1 MLSDSKSGGAYE
13 KRFFYA
19 APFYEKIASS
29 HVSFSM
35 YALDGG
41 AMKEDGR
48 VGIFTK
54 EDTHGSRSSSM
65 TYAWRWKRQNGLQI
79 LGVAL
84 FVVALVTMVLLGL
97 YAQAEKQVVLIVD
110 GKEQTVSTHKS
121 SLQEMLDEH
130 SVSLKP
136 QDDVSMSLGSSIQ
149 DGDRVAITTAVP
161 VNLKIDEKIEK
172 RFTTEKTVSAALAS
186 WDVEL
191 GRFDK
196 ISVPVS
202 SPVKTGG
209 TVEITTAVP
218 VTLSV
223 DGKSKQ
229 AYTAEKTVS
238 AALEGWDIEFSAHDK
253 ISVPLSSAVEADSK
267 IAITT
272 AIPINL
278 NVGGESQT
286 TFTTERTVEGA
297 LSAMDIELGENDK
310 VYPGVT
316 TPLTED
322 ANVSIYRI
330 NKFTAEQ
337 AVSVPYKTIK
347 KEDSSLL
354 KGKTKTIQA
363 GVEGVVIHTVEKVYQ
378 NGEFVTKYLID
389 KKVKTEKQDEII
401 AVGTKEPVVEK
412 TFVPA
417 AAAKKAATK
426 PAAAKSSTSAKGF
439 EYKTVLTG
447 VAATAYSSEQPGIG
461 TRTAT
466 GTTVAEG
473 RTIAVDPNVI
483 PLGWWVYIEGYGYR
497 KAEDTGSAIKGKK
510 IDMYYD
516 SLRTALNFGRKS
528 GLTIYVIGPN
538 KP

>member
-1 MLSDSKSGGAYE
+1 
-13 KRFFYA
+13 
-19 APFYEKIASS
+19 
-29 HVSFSM
+29 M

-41 AMKEDGR
+41 AMEEDGR

-84 FVVALVTMVLLGL
+84 FVVAVVTMVLLGL
-97 YAQAEKQVVLIVD
+97 YAQAEKHIVLIVD
-110 GKEQTVSTHKS
+110 GKEQAVSTHKG
-121 SLQEMLDEH
+121 SLQELLDEH
-130 SVSLKP
+130 SLSLKP
-136 QDDVSMSLGSSIQ
+136 QDDVSMALGASVQ
-149 DGDRVAITTAVP
+149 DGDRIAITTAVP
-161 VNLKIDEKIEK
+161 VTLTIDEKSEK
-172 RFTTEKTVSAALAS
+172 RFTTEKTVAAALAS

-191 GRFDK
+191 GQFDK

-202 SPVKTGG
+202 SPVQNGG
-209 TVEITTAVP
+209 AVNITTAVP
-218 VTLSV
+218 VTVSV

-229 AYTAEKTVS
+229 AYTAEKTVA
-238 AALEGWDIEFSAHDK
+238 AALEGWEIPFSAHDK
-253 ISVPLSSAVEADSK
+253 ISVPLSAAVEADSK

-278 NVGGESQT
+278 TVGGESQKT
-286 TFTTERTVEGA
+286 LTTERTVEGA
-297 LSAMDIELGENDK
+297 LSAMDIELGEHDK
-310 VYPGVT
+310 VYPGAT
-316 TPLTED
+316 APLTENAD
-322 ANVSIYRI
+322 VSVYRI
-330 NKFTAEQ
+330 NKFTADQE
-337 AVSVPYKTIK
+337 VKVPYKTIE

-354 KGKTKTIQA
+354 KGKTKTVQP
-363 GVEGVVIHTVEKVYQ
+363 GVEGVVVHKVEKVYQ
-378 NGEFVTKYLID
+378 DGEFVTKYVVD

-412 TFVPA
+412 TFAPA
-417 AAAKKAATK
+417 AAAKPSAKAAS
-426 PAAAKSSTSAKGF
+426 AKSSSSAKGF

-516 SLRTALNFGRKS
+516 SLGAALNFGRKS

>member
-1 MLSDSKSGGAYE
+1 
-13 KRFFYA
+13 
-19 APFYEKIASS
+19 
-29 HVSFSM
+29 M
-35 YALDGG
+35 YVLDGG
-41 AMKEDGR
+41 AMEEDGR

-65 TYAWRWKRQNGLQI
+65 TYALRWKRQNGLQI

-84 FVVALVTMVLLGL
+84 FVVAVVTMVLLGL
-97 YAQAEKQVVLIVD
+97 YAQAEKQIVLIVD
-110 GKEQTVSTHKS
+110 GKEQTLTTHKGS
-121 SLQEMLDEH
+121 FQELLDEH
-130 SVSLKP
+130 SLSFKP
-136 QDDVSMSLGSSIQ
+136 QDDVSKSLGASIQ
-149 DGDRVAITTAVP
+149 DGDRIAITTALPITLIVDG
-161 VNLKIDEKIEK
+161 KSEQ
-172 RFTTEKTVSAALAS
+172 RYTTAKTIAAALEG
-186 WDVEL
+186 WNVEL
-191 GRFDK
+191 GQFDK

-202 SPVKTGG
+202 SAVQNGG
-209 TVEITTAVP
+209 KVEITSAVP

-223 DGKSKQ
+223 DGKSKK
-229 AYTAEKTVS
+229 AYTAESTIA
-238 AALEGWDIEFSAHDK
+238 AALAGWDIEFGAHDK

-267 IAITT
+267 IEITT
-272 AIPINL
+272 AIPVNL
-278 NVGGESQT
+278 KVGGESNATYT
-286 TFTTERTVEGA
+286 TARTVEAVLEDKGITVGD
-297 LSAMDIELGENDK
+297 SDK
-310 VYPGVT
+310 VYPGVS
-316 TPLTED
+316 TPLTENMD
-322 ANVSIYRI
+322 VSVYRI
-330 NKFTAEQ
+330 NKFTADVE
-337 AVSVPYKTIK
+337 VKVPYNTTE
-347 KEDSSLL
+347 KEDSTLL

-363 GVEGVVIHTVEKVYQ
+363 GVEGVVIQTVEKVYQ
-378 NGEFVTKYLID
+378 DGEFVTKYVVD

-412 TFVPA
+412 TFAPA
-417 AAAKKAATK
+417 AAAKTT
-426 PAAAKSSTSAKGF
+426 SSSDSKSAKGF

-516 SLRTALNFGRKS
+516 RLSTALNFGRKS

>member
-1 MLSDSKSGGAYE
+1 ME
-13 KRFFYA
+13 
-19 APFYEKIASS
+19 
-29 HVSFSM
+29 
-35 YALDGG
+35 
-41 AMKEDGR
+41 EDGR

-97 YAQAEKQVVLIVD
+97 YAQAEKQIVLIVD
-110 GKEQTVSTHKS
+110 GKEQTLSTHKG
-121 SLQEMLDEH
+121 SLQEVLDEH
-130 SVSLKP
+130 SLSLKP
-136 QDDVSMSLGSSIQ
+136 QDDVSMSLGASIQ
-149 DGDRVAITTAVP
+149 DGDQISVTTALP
-161 VNLKIDEKIEK
+161 VTLTIDGKSEQ
-172 RFTTEKTVSAALAS
+172 RYTTSRTVSAALEG
-186 WDVEL
+186 WNVKL
-191 GRFDK
+191 GQFDK

-202 SPVKTGG
+202 SELQSGAEVA
-209 TVEITTAVP
+209 ITSAVP

-229 AYTAEKTVS
+229 AYTAEKTVE
-238 AALEGWDIEFSAHDK
+238 AALADWKVGFGTHDK
-253 ISVPLSSAVEADSK
+253 ISVPLSSAVEKDSK
-267 IAITT
+267 IEITT
-272 AIPINL
+272 AIPIQVT
-278 NVGGESQT
+278 VGGESKT
-286 TFTTERTVEGA
+286 TYTTERTVESA
-297 LSAMDIELGENDK
+297 LSALEVKLDENDK
-310 VYPGVT
+310 VYPGAT
-316 TPLTED
+316 TPLTEN
-322 ANVSIYRI
+322 ANVSVYRI

-337 AVSVPYKTIK
+337 EIKVPYKTIE

-354 KGKTKTIQA
+354 KGKTKTVQA
-363 GVEGVVIHTVEKVYQ
+363 GVEGVVIHTLEKVYQ
-378 NGEFVTKYLID
+378 DGEFVTKYVVD
-389 KKVKTEKQDEII
+389 KKVKTETKNEII

-412 TFVPA
+412 TFAPA
-417 AAAKKAATK
+417 AAAKTT
-426 PAAAKSSTSAKGF
+426 SSSSKGF

-516 SLRTALNFGRKS
+516 SLGAALNFGRKS